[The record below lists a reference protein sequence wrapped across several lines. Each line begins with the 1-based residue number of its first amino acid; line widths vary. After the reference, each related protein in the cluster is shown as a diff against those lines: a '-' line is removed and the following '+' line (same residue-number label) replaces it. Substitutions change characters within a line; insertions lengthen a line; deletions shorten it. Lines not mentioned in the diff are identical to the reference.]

1 MYRGKRAGH
10 RAPVTGT
17 PDANFN
23 GQASATGLC
32 TWRARS
38 SPAAR
43 GRLGLAGQQPRA
55 RDPIR
60 GPGFFVSRRSA
71 PCSGVTVVRSM
82 ERGSYTPPLSSRG
95 S

>member
-1 MYRGKRAGH
+1 MYRAKRAGH
-10 RAPVTGT
+10 CAPVAST
-17 PDANFN
+17 PDADFN

-60 GPGFFVSRRSA
+60 SDPACKSKQILYSLYNRTGNLGNLENF
-71 PCSGVTVVRSM
+71 
-82 ERGSYTPPLSSRG
+82 
-95 S
+95 

>member
-17 PDANFN
+17 PDADLR

-60 GPGFFVSRRSA
+60 ATLGL
-71 PCSGVTVVRSM
+71 VTYL
-82 ERGSYTPPLSSRG
+82 EPLSDWGWAVCLYLPR
-95 S
+95 